1 MKKYYCPYCGEQT
14 FSNYQKYTGKKYTVG
29 SKAVNAM
36 FFTCTNCH
44 NEIER
49 KSTPQGKKILNYVV
63 PIYLILALVF
73 LVLAIT
79 QKFTLMLISFGIIFV
94 FSFILTFVSGN
105 TCVFS
110 RIDGNYNDTLF
121 SIESNSKEIVDGG
134 VYLLKPTSSEL
145 NKVSV
150 HREYIAEI
158 TKDNSNQYFVRV
170 IKPVDCTFEPLEF
183 SIYDDKKCI
192 GTGTLLV

>member
-14 FSNYQKYTGKKYTVG
+14 FSNFQKYTGKKYTVG

-49 KSTPQGKKILNYVV
+49 TSTPQGKKLLNYVV

-73 LVLAIT
+73 LVLAVT
-79 QKFTLMLISFGIIFV
+79 QNLTLMLIDIGVIFV
-94 FSFILTFVSGN
+94 LALVLTFVSGN
-105 TCVFS
+105 TCVLS

-121 SIESNSKEIVDGG
+121 PIELDSTEMISGSI
-134 VYLLKPTSSEL
+134 YLLKPASSEI

-158 TKDNSNQYFVRV
+158 TKDDLNQYFIRV
-170 IKPVDCTFEPLEF
+170 IKPVDCTFTPLEF
-183 SIYDDKKCI
+183 LVYDDRKCV
-192 GTGTLLV
+192 GKGKLLA

>member
-1 MKKYYCPYCGEQT
+1 MKKYYCPYCGELT
-14 FSNYQKYTGKKYTVG
+14 FSSYQKYTSNHCGVG
-29 SKAVNAM
+29 ESARKAM
-36 FFTCTNCH
+36 FFTCRNCL

-49 KSTPQGKKILNYVV
+49 KSTPQGKKILNYII
-63 PIYLILALVF
+63 PIYLILALAF
-73 LVLAIT
+73 LVFVVVEIY
-79 QKFTLMLISFGIIFV
+79 TLMFIMLAFIIL
-94 FSFILTFVSGN
+94 FSFILTFVLGK
-105 TCVFS
+105 TCILS

-121 SIESNSKEIVDGG
+121 PIEIDSKEISVGG
-134 VYLLKPTSSEL
+134 VYLLKPTGSEL

-150 HREYIAEI
+150 CREYIAEI
-158 TKDNSNQYFVRV
+158 TKDNLNQYFVRV

>member
-14 FSNYQKYTGKKYTVG
+14 FSNFQKYTGKKYTVG

-49 KSTPQGKKILNYVV
+49 KSTPQGKKLLNYVV

-73 LVLAIT
+73 LVLAVT
-79 QKFTLMLISFGIIFV
+79 QNLTLMLIDIGVIFV
-94 FSFILTFVSGN
+94 LALVLTFVSGN
-105 TCVFS
+105 TCVLSFD
-110 RIDGNYNDTLF
+110 RNDQWYPQT
-121 SIESNSKEIVDGG
+121 IRG
-134 VYLLKPTSSEL
+134 LLKPASSEI

-158 TKDNSNQYFVRV
+158 TKDDLNQYFIRV
-170 IKPVDCTFEPLEF
+170 IKPVDCTFTPLEF
-183 SIYDDKKCI
+183 LVYDDRKCV
-192 GTGTLLV
+192 GKGKLLA